1 MTALHAIEVEVVR
14 HLFSSIAEEMGATLM
29 RSAFSPNIKERRDYS
44 CAIFDADARM
54 IAQAAHIPVHLGSTP
69 MSVRAALDA
78 FPDLASGQHVLLNDP
93 FAGGTHLPDLTLV
106 TPVHDASGQ
115 PIFYVANRAHHS
127 DVGGISPGSLPLSTS
142 IDDEGIRIPP
152 TLWSEDLEREIMAA
166 SRTPDERRGDLLAQ
180 IAANQRGATRLREA
194 FAARGPSLLTASS
207 ELMGYAERVIR
218 EVLSGAPDG
227 TWSFEDALDGDGHDP
242 RHLRVHCVV
251 TIEGADLTVDL
262 RGCDDQVRGPVNVP
276 RAVSVSAA
284 LYALRCLAPEGAPSN
299 HGMMRPLTVLT
310 RAGSLA
316 DAVYPAAVAAGNVE
330 TSQRLTDCIL
340 GALAQALP
348 DRIPAASCGSMNNV
362 LIGGE
367 DHRPGRAGEP
377 FTYYETIAGGAGAAR
392 GVHGASGAHTHMT
405 NTLNTPAEELE
416 RAYPFRLERYAI
428 REGSG
433 GAGRWRGGDGVVR
446 AYAFDAPATVT
457 LMTERRALAP
467 WGLAGGSPGAMGR
480 NLLVRDGVER
490 VLPAKCTVEV
500 RAGDVVVVETPGG
513 GGWGAPAT

>member
-1 MTALHAIEVEVVR
+1 MNALDAIEIEIVR
-14 HLFSSIAEEMGATLM
+14 HLFSSIAEEMGAALM

-44 CAIFDADARM
+44 CAIFDAQARM

-78 FPDLASGQHVLLNDP
+78 FPDLAPGQHVLLNDP
-93 FAGGTHLPDLTLV
+93 YAGGTHLPDLTLV
-106 TPVHDASGQ
+106 TPVHDASGA
-115 PIFYVANRAHHS
+115 PAFYVANRAHHA

-142 IDDEGIRIPP
+142 IDDEGIRVPP
-152 TLWSEDLEREIMAA
+152 TLWSPELEARIMAA

-180 IAANQRGATRLREA
+180 LAANHRGAARLRDA
-194 FAARGPSLLTASS
+194 LSRRGESLLAASAS
-207 ELMGYAERVIR
+207 LIDYAERVIR
-218 EVLSGAPDG
+218 AVLADAPDG
-227 TWSFEDALDGDGHDP
+227 TWSFEDTLDGDGHDAADV
-242 RHLRVHCVV
+242 RVHCVL
-251 TIEGADLTVDL
+251 TIAGDDLTVDL
-262 RGCDDQVRGPVNVP
+262 TGCADQVTGPVNVP

-284 LYALRCLAPEGAPSN
+284 LYALRCLAPQGAPSN

-310 RAGSLA
+310 RPGSIA

-362 LIGGE
+362 LIGGA
-367 DHRPGRAGEP
+367 DHRPGREGEP
-377 FTYYETIAGGAGAAR
+377 FAYYETIAGGAGAAR
-392 GVHGASGAHTHMT
+392 GAHGASGAHTHMT
-405 NTLNTPAEELE
+405 NTLNTPAEALE
-416 RAYPFRLERYAI
+416 RAYPFRLARYAL
-428 REGSG
+428 RDGSG

-457 LMTERRALAP
+457 LMTERRATAP
-467 WGLAGGSPGAMGR
+467 WGLSGGAPGAPGR
-480 NLLVRDGVER
+480 NLLVRDGAES

-500 RAGDVVVVETPGG
+500 TAGDLVVIETPGG
-513 GGWGAPAT
+513 GGWGAQE